1 MAVVKA
7 WEQLLVLQLDL
18 SLAVSGRAPQPLN
31 PLSKAQP
38 VQGTEQEESL
48 SWKSSFL
55 SLGATSP
62 TALGVGHRAGGCWWG
77 RRLCG
82 DMGDFVQEGMNEAG
96 GILIQVNS
104 SRMWASHCGKHAS
117 HSEAEDDRGFCG
129 LKERLWGKRAGSDA
143 LLTCKGSLTPPLC
156 LCW

>member
-38 VQGTEQEESL
+38 VQGMEQEESL
-48 SWKSSFL
+48 SWESSFL

-104 SRMWASHCGKHAS
+104 SSTVGKPLWQACLTLGG
-117 HSEAEDDRGFCG
+117 RGRQRILWPQGATVGEKGG
-129 LKERLWGKRAGSDA
+129 LRCSIDM
-143 LLTCKGSLTPPLC
+143 
-156 LCW
+156 

>member
-7 WEQLLVLQLDL
+7 WEQLLVLPLDL
-18 SLAVSGRAPQPLN
+18 SLAVSGRAPQSLN
-31 PLSKAQP
+31 SLSKAQP
-38 VQGTEQEESL
+38 VQGMEQESSL
-48 SWKSSFL
+48 SWESSFL

-104 SRMWASHCGKHAS
+104 SSTVGKPWSSS

-129 LKERLWGKRAGSDA
+129 LKERLWGKKAGSDA